1 MPSRL
6 YPLYGFLMMYEATGQ
21 DALMRKTAESILQMQ
36 VKTPS
41 AEAEMIKAAAR
52 ECSNKFGTSLALH
65 TLASPKLGCGSGML
79 K

>member
-1 MPSRL
+1 MFPSRL

-41 AEAEMIKAAAR
+41 AEAEMIKEEAR
-52 ECSNKFGTSLALH
+52 EVL
-65 TLASPKLGCGSGML
+65 
-79 K
+79 

>member
-1 MPSRL
+1 
-6 YPLYGFLMMYEATGQ
+6 MMYEATGQ

-52 ECSNKFGTSLALH
+52 EVL
-65 TLASPKLGCGSGML
+65 
-79 K
+79 